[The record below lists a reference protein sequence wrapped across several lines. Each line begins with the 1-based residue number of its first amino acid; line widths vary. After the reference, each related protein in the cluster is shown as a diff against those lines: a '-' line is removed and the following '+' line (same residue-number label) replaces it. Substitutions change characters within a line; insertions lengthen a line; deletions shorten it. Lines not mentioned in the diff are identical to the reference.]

1 MGIITRIEDLIRKA
15 KSEGIPFN
23 TIMISTEMMK
33 SIDRHFF
40 FLQDPIDKSTGLKI
54 KKFDEYEV
62 IEDKSLPRGSIKLE
76 MRKIKDCD
84 QGGEND
90 RP

>member
-1 MGIITRIEDLIRKA
+1 MGIITRIEDLIREA

-23 TIMISTEMMK
+23 IIKVSSKIMK

-54 KKFDEYEV
+54 KKFDGYEV
-62 IEDKSLPRGSIKLE
+62 IENKNLPDNVIKLG
-76 MRKIKDCD
+76 MK
-84 QGGEND
+84 
-90 RP
+90 